1 MFKKYI
7 TYSKNGKPYTFIWFS
22 KNTNDSKNDRYIKYN
37 QSNKWV
43 CIGLIDVDNFIS
55 NPTQMNLLGYL
66 NMEVLTNDLKI
77 EEQSTMFFDL
87 SSINKFK
94 VSEEMIFDYLGT
106 NKNEIRGY
114 VFTRKSMDLI
124 MGEFI

>member
-1 MFKKYI
+1 MVSHIHLF
-7 TYSKNGKPYTFIWFS
+7 GFL

-77 EEQSTMFFDL
+77 EEQSTMFF
-87 SSINKFK
+87 
-94 VSEEMIFDYLGT
+94 
-106 NKNEIRGY
+106 
-114 VFTRKSMDLI
+114 
-124 MGEFI
+124 